1 MESSF
6 TSSTLESSADERGS
20 TRVLNDARASVAQP
34 PAMMVQTVTTSVFS
48 SNEPSI
54 HPSHDQGHASGHQS
68 NESLPIVDTDSSP
81 QAPQSHSEP
90 TESAFPER
98 LLANS
103 PSTTQWRTP
112 SVIFGSTPSRRP
124 SQAVPS
130 SSSVDQLSSTPP
142 ERSLPSTE
150 VTQDSIEDAY
160 VSFIL
165 CCNPT
170 IPIPEDLSD
179 LRRGFRSPP
188 RSDGKSFRTYTLFEL
203 IRKLENKE
211 IKSWSQL
218 ALALGVEPPI
228 AEKKQS
234 AQKIQQYAV
243 RLKVSRR
250 LESPAMPANTAEMSW
265 RVFFLALDAC
275 HAHRRFLCLLHG
287 KATPLLHHDP
297 DR

>member
-1 MESSF
+1 MESPF
-6 TSSTLESSADERGS
+6 ASSALENTAEEGS
-20 TRVLNDARASVAQP
+20 TRVLNDARASFAQP
-34 PAMMVQTVTTSVFS
+34 PATMVQAVSTFVFS
-48 SNEPSI
+48 SSSNKPSI
-54 HPSHDQGHASGHQS
+54 DPPLNEGHASGHQS
-68 NESLPIVDTDSSP
+68 NEPHPMVDTDSSP
-81 QAPQSHSEP
+81 QLPQSHSKP
-90 TESAFPER
+90 IESAFPER

-103 PSTTQWRTP
+103 PGTTQWRTP
-112 SVIFGSTPSRRP
+112 SVIFDSTTSRQP
-124 SQAVPS
+124 TQVVPS
-130 SSSVDQLSSTPP
+130 SSSVNQLSSTLH

-170 IPIPEDLSD
+170 IPIPEDLGD

-234 AQKIQQYAV
+234 AQKVQQYAV

-250 LESPAMPANTAEMSW
+250 LELPATRANTTEI
-265 RVFFLALDAC
+265 FFSALDAC
-275 HAHRRFLCLLHG
+275 HAH
-287 KATPLLHHDP
+287 
-297 DR
+297 